1 MPGFAKIS
9 FFPTPAWGGRPS
21 PSKKGWRLSGG
32 TAGADFFLFS
42 SAFLQLAAR
51 RLARKSGLPWVADF
65 RDPWTEAFWDKSLAR
80 TSWAAAHNNRMEK
93 RVVSEADAVITVSNG
108 VKELLVKSPRQHT
121 YVIPNGFDA
130 PDFSAKK
137 EPSPRFRIVYAGHIA
152 ASQNPVRFF
161 QAIAALRKP
170 FGALLD
176 VRFYGKADQEVQEAI
191 AREGVGDLVHLLS
204 YLPHDQILKEIID
217 ADLLVLLIPAKNG
230 KGILTGKV
238 FEYLAT
244 RNFILGIGDETG
256 DAAALLE
263 ECQGGVMIDYDK
275 DPAPILEAQIRQWHE
290 GISHETNEKAILR
303 YDRKAQTAQ
312 LSAIF
317 DDLCN

>member
-1 MPGFAKIS
+1 M
-9 FFPTPAWGGRPS
+9 
-21 PSKKGWRLSGG
+21 
-32 TAGADFFLFS
+32 
-42 SAFLQLAAR
+42 
-51 RLARKSGLPWVADF
+51 
-65 RDPWTEAFWDKSLAR
+65 
-80 TSWAAAHNNRMEK
+80 
-93 RVVSEADAVITVSNG
+93 
-108 VKELLVKSPRQHT
+108 
-121 YVIPNGFDA
+121 
-130 PDFSAKK
+130 
-137 EPSPRFRIVYAGHIA
+137 
-152 ASQNPVRFF
+152 
-161 QAIAALRKP
+161 RKP

-217 ADLLVLLIPAKNG
+217 ADLLVLLIPAENG